1 MNVLA
6 TATRMLRRVL
16 DLALVLLIAAALAGV
31 FFGRILPM
39 LGPTTLVVRG
49 PSMAPAIPL
58 GALVV
63 TTPVEAAA
71 LAVGDVVS
79 VRVGP
84 EQAVFTHRIVRVV
97 ARQGEIWI
105 ETRGDANDAPDPAI
119 VPASSVVGRV
129 ALTVPVLGY
138 LVVLLSSLS
147 GVLLLI
153 GLAGVLLLGA
163 WILESVELDEQEEP
177 AQEVALEAPP
187 ARPRVA
193 AARRRVAA
201 AHRGTGT

>member
-16 DLALVLLIAAALAGV
+16 DLALVLLIVAALTGV

-49 PSMAPAIPL
+49 PSMAPTIPL

-79 VRVGP
+79 IRIGP

-97 ARQGEIWI
+97 PRQGEIWI
-105 ETRGDANDAPDPAI
+105 ETKGDANDTPDPAI
-119 VPASSVVGRV
+119 TPASSVIGRV
-129 ALTVPVLGY
+129 SAAVPLLGY
-138 LVVLLSSLS
+138 LVALLSTLS
-147 GVLLLI
+147 GALLLV
-153 GLAGVLLLGA
+153 GVAGVLLMGA
-163 WILESVELDEQEEP
+163 WVLESFELDVEE
-177 AQEVALEAPP
+177 EKTLETLP
-187 ARPRVA
+187 ARGPVLGVPAGR
-193 AARRRVAA
+193 AAR
-201 AHRGTGT
+201 T

>member
-16 DLALVLLIAAALAGV
+16 DLALVLLIVAALTGV

-49 PSMAPAIPL
+49 PSMAPTIPI

-79 VRVGP
+79 IRVGP

-97 ARQGEIWI
+97 PRQGEIWI
-105 ETRGDANDAPDPAI
+105 ETKGDANDTPDPAI
-119 VPASSVVGRV
+119 TPASSVIGRV
-129 ALTVPVLGY
+129 SAAVPLLGY
-138 LVVLLSSLS
+138 LVALLSTLS
-147 GVLLLI
+147 GALLLV
-153 GLAGVLLLGA
+153 GVAGVLLMGA
-163 WILESVELDEQEEP
+163 WVLESFELDVEE
-177 AQEVALEAPP
+177 EKTLETLP
-187 ARPRVA
+187 ARGPVLGVPAGR
-193 AARRRVAA
+193 AAR
-201 AHRGTGT
+201 T

>member
-6 TATRMLRRVL
+6 TAKRRLRRVL
-16 DLALVLLIAAALAGV
+16 DLALVLLVAAALAGV

-49 PSMAPAIPL
+49 PSMAPAIPI

-79 VRVGP
+79 VRVGS

-97 ARQGEIWI
+97 PRQGEIWI
-105 ETRGDANDAPDPAI
+105 ETKGDANGAPDPAI
-119 VPASSVVGRV
+119 LPSSSVVGRV
-129 ALTVPVLGY
+129 ALTLPLLGY

-153 GLAGVLLLGA
+153 GLSGVLLLGA

-177 AQEVALEAPP
+177 VPPGVLEAPP
-187 ARPRVA
+187 V
-193 AARRRVAA
+193 RRRVTA
-201 AHRGTGT
+201 AHRGAGT

>member
-1 MNVLA
+1 MNVRA
-6 TATRMLRRVL
+6 RAKRGLRRVL
-16 DLALVLLIAAALAGV
+16 DLALVLLVAAALAGV

-49 PSMAPAIPL
+49 PSMAPAIPI

-79 VRVGP
+79 IRVGP
-84 EQAVFTHRIVRVV
+84 ELVVFTHRIVRVV
-97 ARQGEIWI
+97 PRQGEIWI
-105 ETRGDANDAPDPAI
+105 ETKGDANDTSDPALI
-119 VPASSVVGRV
+119 PASSVVGRV
-129 ALTVPVLGY
+129 SLTVPVLGY

-153 GLAGVLLLGA
+153 GLVGMLLLGA
-163 WILESVELDEQEEP
+163 WILDSVELEEQEEP
-177 AQEVALEAPP
+177 AQEVAVEAPP
-187 ARPRVA
+187 AR
-193 AARRRVAA
+193 RRVASV
-201 AHRGTGT
+201 HRGAGT

>member
-6 TATRMLRRVL
+6 TAKRGLRRVL
-16 DLALVLLIAAALAGV
+16 DLALVLLVAAALAGV

-49 PSMAPAIPL
+49 PSMAPAIPI

-79 VRVGP
+79 IRVGP
-84 EQAVFTHRIVRVV
+84 ELVVFTHRIVRVV
-97 ARQGEIWI
+97 PRQGETWI
-105 ETRGDANDAPDPAI
+105 ETKGDANDTSDPALI
-119 VPASSVVGRV
+119 PASSVVGRV
-129 ALTVPVLGY
+129 SLTVPVLGY

-153 GLAGVLLLGA
+153 GLVGVLLLGA
-163 WILESVELDEQEEP
+163 WILDSVELEEQEEP
-177 AQEVALEAPP
+177 AQEVAVEAPP
-187 ARPRVA
+187 AR
-193 AARRRVAA
+193 RRVASV
-201 AHRGTGT
+201 HRGAGT

>member
-1 MNVLA
+1 MNALA

-16 DLALVLLIAAALAGV
+16 DVALVLLIAAALAGV

-79 VRVGP
+79 IRVGP

-105 ETRGDANDAPDPAI
+105 ETKGDANDTPDPAI
-119 VPASSVVGRV
+119 IPASSVVGRV
-129 ALTVPVLGY
+129 SLTMPALGY

-187 ARPRVA
+187 AR
-193 AARRRVAA
+193 RRVAA
-201 AHRGTGT
+201 AHRGAGT

>member
-6 TATRMLRRVL
+6 TAKRMLRRVL
-16 DLALVLLIAAALAGV
+16 DLALVLLVAAALAGV

-49 PSMAPAIPL
+49 PSMAPTIPI

-71 LAVGDVVS
+71 LAVGHVVS
-79 VRVGP
+79 TRVGP
-84 EQAVFTHRIVRVV
+84 ELVVFPHRIVRVV
-97 ARQGEIWI
+97 PRQGETWI
-105 ETRGDANDAPDPAI
+105 ETKGDANDTSDPALI
-119 VPASSVVGRV
+119 PASSVVGRV
-129 ALTVPVLGY
+129 SLTVPVLGY
-138 LVVLLSSLS
+138 LVALLASLS

-163 WILESVELDEQEEP
+163 WILDSVELDEQEEP

-187 ARPRVA
+187 AG
-193 AARRRVAA
+193 RRVAA
-201 AHRGTGT
+201 AERRAGT

>member
-1 MNVLA
+1 MNVPA
-6 TATRMLRRVL
+6 TATRMLQRAL
-16 DLALVLLIAAALAGV
+16 DLALVFLIAAALAGV

-49 PSMAPAIPL
+49 PSMAPAIPI

-71 LAVGDVVS
+71 LAVGDVVAM
-79 VRVGP
+79 RVGP

-97 ARQGEIWI
+97 PRQGEVWI
-105 ETRGDANDAPDPAI
+105 ETKGDANDTSDPAI
-119 VPASSVVGRV
+119 IPASSVVGRV
-129 ALTVPVLGY
+129 SLTVPVIGY

-153 GLAGVLLLGA
+153 GLVGMLLLGA

-177 AQEVALEAPP
+177 AQKVAVEAPP
-187 ARPRVA
+187 AG
-193 AARRRVAA
+193 RRVAS
-201 AHRGTGT
+201 AHRGAGT

>member
-1 MNVLA
+1 MNVRA
-6 TATRMLRRVL
+6 RAKRGLRRVL
-16 DLALVLLIAAALAGV
+16 DLALVLLVAAALAGV

-49 PSMAPAIPL
+49 PSMAPAIPI

-79 VRVGP
+79 IRVGP
-84 EQAVFTHRIVRVV
+84 ELVVFTHRIVRVV
-97 ARQGEIWI
+97 PRQGEIWI
-105 ETRGDANDAPDPAI
+105 ETKGDANDTSDPALI
-119 VPASSVVGRV
+119 PASSVVGRV
-129 ALTVPVLGY
+129 SLTVPVLGY
-138 LVVLLSSLS
+138 LVALLASLS

-163 WILESVELDEQEEP
+163 WILDSVELEEQEEP
-177 AQEVALEAPP
+177 AQEVAVEAPP
-187 ARPRVA
+187 AR
-193 AARRRVAA
+193 RRVASV
-201 AHRGTGT
+201 HRGAGT

>member
-1 MNVLA
+1 MNVRA
-6 TATRMLRRVL
+6 RAKRGLRRVL
-16 DLALVLLIAAALAGV
+16 DLALVLLVAAALAGV

-49 PSMAPAIPL
+49 PSMAPTIPI

-79 VRVGP
+79 IRVGS

-97 ARQGEIWI
+97 PRQGEIWI
-105 ETRGDANDAPDPAI
+105 ETKGDANDISDPAI
-119 VPASSVVGRV
+119 IPASSVVGRV
-129 ALTVPVLGY
+129 SLTLPVLGY

-153 GLAGVLLLGA
+153 GLVGVLLLGA
-163 WILESVELDEQEEP
+163 WILDSVELDEQEEA
-177 AQEVALEAPP
+177 AQEVAPEAPP
-187 ARPRVA
+187 ARRRA
-193 AARRRVAA
+193 ASV
-201 AHRGTGT
+201 HRGAGT

>member
-16 DLALVLLIAAALAGV
+16 DLALVLLIVAVLTGV

-49 PSMAPAIPL
+49 PSMAPTIPI

-79 VRVGP
+79 IRVGP

-97 ARQGEIWI
+97 PRQGEIWI
-105 ETRGDANDAPDPAI
+105 ETKGDANDTPDPAI
-119 VPASSVVGRV
+119 TPASSVIGRV
-129 ALTVPVLGY
+129 SAAVPLLGY
-138 LVVLLSSLS
+138 LVALLSTLS
-147 GVLLLI
+147 GALLLV
-153 GLAGVLLLGA
+153 GVAGVLLMGA
-163 WILESVELDEQEEP
+163 WVLESFELDVEE
-177 AQEVALEAPP
+177 EKTLETLP
-187 ARPRVA
+187 ARGPVLGVPAGR
-193 AARRRVAA
+193 AAR
-201 AHRGTGT
+201 T

>member
-6 TATRMLRRVL
+6 TAKRGLRRVL
-16 DLALVLLIAAALAGV
+16 DLALVLLVAAALAGV

-49 PSMAPAIPL
+49 PSMAPAIPI

-79 VRVGP
+79 IRVGP
-84 EQAVFTHRIVRVV
+84 ELVVFTHRIVRVV
-97 ARQGEIWI
+97 PRQGEIWI
-105 ETRGDANDAPDPAI
+105 ETKGDANDTSDPALI
-119 VPASSVVGRV
+119 PASSVVGRV
-129 ALTVPVLGY
+129 SLTVPVLGY
-138 LVVLLSSLS
+138 LVALLASLS

-163 WILESVELDEQEEP
+163 WILDSVELDEQEEP
-177 AQEVALEAPP
+177 AQEVALGAPP
-187 ARPRVA
+187 ARHRVA
-193 AARRRVAA
+193 AAERRA
-201 AHRGTGT
+201 GT

>member
-6 TATRMLRRVL
+6 TAKRMLRRVL
-16 DLALVLLIAAALAGV
+16 DLALVLLVAAALAGV

-49 PSMAPAIPL
+49 PSMAPAIPI

-79 VRVGP
+79 IRVGP
-84 EQAVFTHRIVRVV
+84 ELVVFTHRIVRVV
-97 ARQGEIWI
+97 PRQGEIWI
-105 ETRGDANDAPDPAI
+105 ETKGDANDTSDPALI
-119 VPASSVVGRV
+119 PASSVVGRV
-129 ALTVPVLGY
+129 SLTVPVLGY
-138 LVVLLSSLS
+138 LVALLASLS

-163 WILESVELDEQEEP
+163 WILDSVELDEQEEP

-187 ARPRVA
+187 AG
-193 AARRRVAA
+193 RRVAA
-201 AHRGTGT
+201 AERRAGT

>member
-1 MNVLA
+1 MNALV

-16 DLALVLLIAAALAGV
+16 DVALVLLIAAALAGV

-79 VRVGP
+79 IRVGP

-105 ETRGDANDAPDPAI
+105 ETKGDANDTPDPAI
-119 VPASSVVGRV
+119 IPASSVVGRV
-129 ALTVPVLGY
+129 SLTMPALGY

-187 ARPRVA
+187 AR
-193 AARRRVAA
+193 RRVAA
-201 AHRGTGT
+201 AHRGAGT

>member
-1 MNVLA
+1 MNVRA
-6 TATRMLRRVL
+6 RAKRGLRRVL
-16 DLALVLLIAAALAGV
+16 DLALVLLVAAALAGV

-49 PSMAPAIPL
+49 PSMAPAIPI

-79 VRVGP
+79 IRVGP
-84 EQAVFTHRIVRVV
+84 ELVVFTHRIVRVV
-97 ARQGEIWI
+97 PRQGEIWI
-105 ETRGDANDAPDPAI
+105 ETKGDANDTSDPALI
-119 VPASSVVGRV
+119 PASSVVGRV
-129 ALTVPVLGY
+129 SLTVPVLGY
-138 LVVLLSSLS
+138 LVALLASLS

-163 WILESVELDEQEEP
+163 WILDSVELDEQEEP
-177 AQEVALEAPP
+177 AQEVALGAPP
-187 ARPRVA
+187 ARHRVA
-193 AARRRVAA
+193 AAERRA
-201 AHRGTGT
+201 GT

>member
-6 TATRMLRRVL
+6 TAKRMLRRVL
-16 DLALVLLIAAALAGV
+16 DLALVLLVAAALAGV

-49 PSMAPAIPL
+49 PSMAPAIPI
-58 GALVV
+58 GALLV

-79 VRVGP
+79 IRVGP
-84 EQAVFTHRIVRVV
+84 ELVVFTHRIVRVV
-97 ARQGEIWI
+97 PRQGEIWI
-105 ETRGDANDAPDPAI
+105 ETKGDANDTSDPALI
-119 VPASSVVGRV
+119 PASSVVGRV
-129 ALTVPVLGY
+129 SLTVPLLGY
-138 LVVLLSSLS
+138 LVALLASLS

-153 GLAGVLLLGA
+153 GLVGVLLLGA
-163 WILESVELDEQEEP
+163 WILDSVELEEQEEP

-187 ARPRVA
+187 AR
-193 AARRRVAA
+193 RRVAA
-201 AHRGTGT
+201 AERRAGT